1 MILGIQVIAL
11 IFALMMIYFAYL
23 HYRRGE
29 INGIEILFWLI
40 CWSGAIA
47 IILFPEA
54 FKMLSETIAISRAFD
69 LAILGGFILI
79 IPLVYLSYVR
89 TNKLEKK
96 LEEYMRQET
105 LGNIKNGKKTNKFT

>member
-1 MILGIQVIAL
+1 MILGLQIIAL
-11 IFALMMIYFAYL
+11 IFALIMIYFAYL

-40 CWSGAIA
+40 CWIGAIT
-47 IILFPEA
+47 IVLFPAA
-54 FKMLSETIAISRAFD
+54 FKIFSETIAISRAFD

-89 TNKLEKK
+89 TNRLEKK
-96 LEEYMRQET
+96 LEEYIRRET
-105 LGNIKNGKKTNKFT
+105 LKDIKNGKQTNKST

>member
-1 MILGIQVIAL
+1 MILGLQIIAL

-29 INGIEILFWLI
+29 INGVEMLFWLI
-40 CWSGAIA
+40 CWIGAIT

-54 FKMLSETIAISRAFD
+54 FKIFSETIAISRAFD

-79 IPLVYLSYVR
+79 IPLVYVSYVR

-96 LEEYMRQET
+96 LEEYTRQEA
-105 LGNIKNGKKTNKFT
+105 LKDIKNDKKTTKST

>member
-1 MILGIQVIAL
+1 MILGLQIIAL
-11 IFALMMIYFAYL
+11 IFALIMIYFAYL

-40 CWSGAIA
+40 CWIGAIV
-47 IILFPEA
+47 IVLFPEA
-54 FKMLSETIAISRAFD
+54 FKAFSETIAISRAFD

-89 TNKLEKK
+89 ANKLEKK
-96 LEEYMRQET
+96 LEEYTRQEA
-105 LGNIKNGKKTNKFT
+105 LKDVKNDRKISKPA

>member
-1 MILGIQVIAL
+1 MILGLQIIAL

-29 INGIEILFWLI
+29 ISGTEILFWLI
-40 CWSGAIA
+40 CWIGAIS
-47 IILFPEA
+47 IVLFPEA
-54 FKMLSETIAISRAFD
+54 FKIFSETIAISRAFD

-89 TNKLEKK
+89 TNRLEKK
-96 LEEYMRQET
+96 LEEYIRREALQ
-105 LGNIKNGKKTNKFT
+105 NIKHGKKTSKST